1 MNELMGGGDSYAWY
15 SILLSVAL
23 AMFVVIVLT
32 MTLATL
38 LSEDERYFWSEWHP
52 FVDKKRRRIV
62 IECTPTGWIVLKE
75 LPGETK
81 NELRRIFYVPCTPF
95 AFLGWK
101 KTVAVPTTSS
111 VSFQGDKE
119 LWEEHFGEKNN
130 TSILV

>member
-1 MNELMGGGDSYAWY
+1 MSGFLGGGISEWL
-15 SILLSVAL
+15 SLLSFLVVFMAIVVVCVMLLAL
-23 AMFVVIVLT
+23 
-32 MTLATL
+32 L
-38 LSEDERYFWSEWHP
+38 LSEDEQHFWSEWHP

-62 IECTPTGWIVLKE
+62 LECTPTGWIVLKE

-81 NELRRIFYVPCTPF
+81 NELRRIFYAPCTPF